1 MDTLG
6 GGLDGADWVGGLA
19 AWWEVS
25 NVLEFEE
32 LVAWMQGGGGYRAQW
47 KRRGVDHGEEK
58 FAWDYCRLITV
69 SGGAALANVI
79 TVDRA
84 WELVMTAGEVL
95 EREFDSWQ
103 SVGENYLA
111 GRNLWL
117 EDHGQAD
124 DPSQENFLQVLTDLV
139 GDAQSPWNRM
149 DWDRS
154 AGVMLD
160 GQPLDG

>member
-1 MDTLG
+1 MVSFRKRKKKSSWTWDPESANITADQAWALLTNGVYFRAAARRMDTLG

-84 WELVMTAGEVL
+84 WELVMTA
-95 EREFDSWQ
+95 Q
-103 SVGENYLA
+103 SLA
-111 GRNLWL
+111 RRSRPGR
-117 EDHGQAD
+117 
-124 DPSQENFLQVLTDLV
+124 
-139 GDAQSPWNRM
+139 
-149 DWDRS
+149 
-154 AGVMLD
+154 
-160 GQPLDG
+160 